1 MTSTFSGFSISLRAL
16 MSQKL
21 MLDIAAHNVANASTP
36 GFTRQRGVL
45 ETTPPL
51 PYPSI
56 SSSNLVGQI
65 GTGVDVVRVERLR
78 NEFLDVQRRKEI
90 HTRGQWAIKRD
101 TLEQIEVIFLEPT
114 DTGLSSLLNEFWSSW
129 QELSKNPE
137 SLAVRTTVKETA
149 AALADAIRHTY
160 QQLKDL
166 SDDIDN
172 MIKINVRNINSLA
185 TQIDRLNKQIKAA
198 KGAGFEPND
207 LYDQRDKLVDELA
220 ELIDFKYKVNDDGT
234 MDIYLYNEKDESYS
248 ARLVDGIEGH
258 TNTLKTADYTS
269 GKTVILWDSYISAE
283 PSGSTPAAGDVL
295 GVSDDTDKRAIS
307 DGKLK
312 GLFDA
317 RDVLLKGYME
327 TLNSFAL
334 GLINVINEY
343 HKNGYDL
350 NGNAGGEFFSGTGA
364 TDITISDNIES
375 DVSRIAAALY
385 SETIPGDGSNALRIA
400 ELQSTRLFYDSSA
413 GELRLPG
420 GGEMG
425 NTSFEDFYNNLISSL
440 GVATNESQRMLENQ
454 EALVDQLNNLKENI
468 SGVSIDEEVA
478 YMLQY
483 LRAYQAAAR
492 FMTAMDEI
500 LDTLINRTAV

>member
-1 MTSTFSGFSISLRAL
+1 MTSTFGGFSIALRAL
-16 MSQKL
+16 MAQKL
-21 MLDIAAHNVANASTP
+21 MLDVAAHNVANANTP

-90 HTRGQWAIKRD
+90 HTQGQWTIKRD
-101 TLEQIEVIFLEPT
+101 TLEQIEVVFLEPT
-114 DTGLSSLLNEFWSSW
+114 DTGLSSLLNEFWNSW

-137 SLAVRTTVKETA
+137 SSAVRTTVKETA

-160 QQLKDL
+160 QQLNDL
-166 SDDIDN
+166 SDDIDS
-172 MIKINVRNINSLA
+172 MIKINVQNINSLA
-185 TQIDRLNKQIKAA
+185 TQIDRLNKQIKVA

-220 ELIDFKYKVNDDGT
+220 ELIDFKYRVNDDGT
-234 MDIYLYNEKDESYS
+234 MDIYLYNEKDGSYS

-258 TNTLKTADYTS
+258 TNTLKTDDTS
-269 GKTVILWDSYISAE
+269 GKTVILWDSYTSAE
-283 PSGSTPAAGDVL
+283 PSLNTPAADDVL
-295 GVSDDTDKRAIS
+295 GVSDDVVKRAIS
-307 DGKLK
+307 DGELK

-317 RDVLLKGYME
+317 RDVLLDEYMRN
-327 TLNSFAL
+327 LDSFAS
-334 GLINVINEY
+334 GLINIINEY

-350 NGNAGGEFFSGTGA
+350 NGNAGGEFFSGKGA
-364 TDITISDNIES
+364 ADITISDNIES

-385 SETIPGDGSNALRIA
+385 SDTIPGDGSNALRIA
-400 ELQSTRLFYDSSA
+400 ELQSTRLFYDSSK
-413 GELRLPG
+413 GELRLPEE
-420 GGEMG
+420 GETG

-440 GVATNESQRMLENQ
+440 GVATNESQRMVETQ

-483 LRAYQAAAR
+483 QRAYQAAAR
-492 FMTAMDEI
+492 FMTTMDEI